1 MILLLTPQLFFNLKI
16 TMYKATVNNQFHFD
30 VDLNEILKDLDLIE
44 IKEGTFHLIS
54 DNRSYN
60 IWLVKTDMETK
71 TMTININGTNYTVV
85 LKDKMDLL
93 LEKMGIQKE
102 HHSKLS
108 NLKAPMPG
116 LVLDIKVEVGQEVK
130 KGDPI
135 LVLEAMKM
143 ENVLKAAGDAII
155 KSIEVKTGQAVD
167 KNEILIKF

>member
-1 MILLLTPQLFFNLKI
+1 
-16 TMYKATVNNQFHFD
+16 MYQAVVNQQFHFEI
-30 VDLNEILKDLDLIE
+30 DLKEALKDLDLIE
-44 IKEGTFHLIS
+44 IREGVYHLIK
-54 DNRSYN
+54 DNCSYN
-60 IWLVKTDMETK
+60 IWLVKIDLESK
-71 TMTININGTNYTVV
+71 TLTISINGTNYTVV

-102 HHSKLS
+102 QHSKLS

-143 ENVLKAAGDAII
+143 ENVLKATGDGVI
-155 KSIEVKTGQAVD
+155 KSIEVKKGQAVE
-167 KNEILIKF
+167 KNENLINFQ

>member
-1 MILLLTPQLFFNLKI
+1 
-16 TMYKATVNNQFHFD
+16 MYQATVNNQFHFD
-30 VDLNEILKDLDLIE
+30 IDLNEVLKDLDLIE
-44 IKEGTFHLIS
+44 IREGTFHLIN

-71 TMTININGTNYTVV
+71 TMTININGTNYTVA

-102 HHSKLS
+102 QHSKLS

-130 KGDPI
+130 KGEPI

-143 ENVLKAAGDAII
+143 ENVLKAAGDGVI

-167 KNEILIKF
+167 KNEVLIKFQ